1 MIDNKVKYT
10 NSLVHEQSPYLLQH
24 AHNPVN
30 WRAWNDETFAIAER
44 EDKPIFLSIGYATCH
59 WCHVMERESFED
71 VEVAELL
78 NHNFI
83 SIKVDREERPD
94 IDSVYMEVCQ
104 AMVGHGGWPLTI
116 LMMPDKKPFFAGT
129 YFPKR
134 SSLGRAGILDI
145 LDNISSLWDTNRE
158 KIVESSTY
166 IFNALQSKS
175 EQDFYSELPQDIL
188 QKAVNSFEANFDKVN
203 GGFRQRPKFPSP
215 HQLSFLLRMYRK
227 TGENSTLQIV
237 VKTLKSMANGGIW
250 DHIGYGFHRYST
262 DEKWLLPHFEK
273 MLYDQAWLTIA
284 YTEAYQLTKDEEFR
298 RTAENILAYVKE
310 KLTSESGAFFS
321 AEDADSEGVE
331 GKFYVWNIDEIIEIL
346 GEKDALLF
354 NEIYSIES
362 DGNFQDEASGEQ
374 TRDNIP
380 HLKTSLENYALIHN
394 IDLGLLKEKLEKIRI
409 KLWSTREKRVHPL
422 LDDKI
427 LADWNGMM
435 IAAFAKAG
443 AAFQNSNFTECAERA
458 WRYIQS
464 KMIDS
469 RGGLLHRIRN
479 NNAAIP
485 AFLDDY
491 SALAFGLFE
500 LYQTTGR
507 YEFLEECIHLTEDAV
522 ELFEAEN
529 GGYFQSKKG
538 KDATPFSGQKQ
549 VYDGAIPSGNSMMIH
564 NLIRLGTLIQR
575 NDFLAAGMKAIYSFG
590 QQINQHPTGFA
601 WMLSALEFFS
611 GKRQEIVVRGEAD
624 GPFLQ
629 FAVNR
634 LLQEFLPG
642 SVIMYSDSRA
652 NAHFQMQ
659 QLELETNNPAVFVC
673 ENYHCKLP
681 MTTVEQLEEF
691 IVAETT
697 IRGISA

>member
-10 NSLVHEQSPYLLQH
+10 NSLIHEQSPYLLQH
-24 AHNPVN
+24 AHNPVD

-78 NHNFI
+78 NANFI
-83 SIKVDREERPD
+83 SVKLDREERPD

-145 LDNISSLWDTNRE
+145 LDKINSLWKTNRE

-166 IFNALQSKS
+166 IFTALQAKS

-188 QKAVNSFEANFDKVN
+188 EKTVDSFTTNFDRVN
-203 GGFRQRPKFPSP
+203 GGFRQSPKFPSP
-215 HQLSFLLRMYRK
+215 HQLCFLLRMYRK
-227 TGENSTLQIV
+227 TGESSTLQMV

-284 YTEAYQLTKDEEFR
+284 FTEAYQLTKDEEFR
-298 RTAENILAYVKE
+298 TTAENILAYVKA

-331 GKFYVWNIDEIIEIL
+331 GKFYVWNVDEITEIL

-354 NEIYSIES
+354 NEIYSIERY
-362 DGNFQDEASGEQ
+362 GNFQDEASGEQ

-380 HLKTSLENYALIHN
+380 HLSTSLENCALMHK
-394 IDLGLLKEKLEKIRI
+394 IDSELLKEKLEKIRI
-409 KLWSTREKRVHPL
+409 KLWEKREVRVHPL

-443 AAFQNSNFTECAERA
+443 AAFQNPNFTESAERA
-458 WRYIQS
+458 WKYIQS
-464 KMIDS
+464 TMIDS
-469 RGGLLHRIRN
+469 NGGLLHRSRN
-479 NNAAIP
+479 NKSAIP

-500 LYQTTGR
+500 LYQTTGK
-507 YEFLEECIHLTEDAV
+507 YEYIEECTRLTEETV
-522 ELFEAEN
+522 KLFEAEN
-529 GGYFQSKKG
+529 GGFLQTKKG
-538 KDATPFSGQKQ
+538 NDATPFSGQKQ
-549 VYDGAIPSGNSMMIH
+549 VYDGAIPSGNSMMIDT
-564 NLIRLGTLIQR
+564 LFRLGTLLQR
-575 NDFLAAGMKAIYSFG
+575 NDFLSCGMKAIYSFG
-590 QQINQHPTGFA
+590 KQIEQYPTGFA
-601 WMLSALEFFS
+601 WMLSALEFFTGS
-611 GKRQEIVVRGEAD
+611 RQEIVIKGEIDNA
-624 GPFLQ
+624 FILS
-629 FAVNR
+629 ATKR
-634 LLQEFLPG
+634 LLQEFMPG
-642 SVIMYSDSRA
+642 SVIMYSDGVSQTPIQTEQYDLKGG
-652 NAHFQMQ
+652 NA
-659 QLELETNNPAVFVC
+659 AVLVC
-673 ENYHCKLP
+673 ENYHCNLP
-681 MTTVEQLEEF
+681 MTTVEQLDEF
-691 IVAETT
+691 ISSESTV
-697 IRGISA
+697 RGTHI